1 MLQDPEFLQAVERA
15 REEITS
21 KLRNELC
28 RHNQRAFD
36 DEGHP
41 TPCPECVKAAAER
54 SSGFWNNAKE
64 YMDGVKPL
72 EEEAAHPRPTTFV
85 DTPGFP
91 EPQKKG

>member
-1 MLQDPEFLQAVERA
+1 MLQDPEFLAAIERA
-15 REEITS
+15 RSEIND
-21 KLRNELC
+21 KLKTELC

-41 TPCPECVKAAAER
+41 TPCPECR
-54 SSGFWNNAKE
+54 SAGQNRSTGFWSRAKT

-72 EEEAAHPRPTTFV
+72 EEEEASARKTQFV

-91 EPQKKG
+91 EPEQKS